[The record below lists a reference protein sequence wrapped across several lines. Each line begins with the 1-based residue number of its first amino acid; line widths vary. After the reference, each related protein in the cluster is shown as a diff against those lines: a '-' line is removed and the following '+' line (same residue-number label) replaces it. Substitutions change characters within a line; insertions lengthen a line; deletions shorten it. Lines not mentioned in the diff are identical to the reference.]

1 MYIPIVTFV
10 ATLYG

>member
-1 MYIPIVTFV
+1 MYIPIVPFV